1 MELEKFKEIMKYFM
15 ILFLEFG
22 IGCYCMWNGVCEE
35 LMFDVVFI
43 FWVLR
48 LKVFDLKF
56 MNLNVEGYC

>member
-1 MELEKFKEIMKYFM
+1 MMFENFKEIMKYLI

-22 IGCYCMWNGVCEE
+22 NGCYSMCNGVCEE

-56 MNLNVEGYC
+56 MNLNVVGYC